1 MEKKLDLP
9 ILGIVIVLIIEIVI
23 LGMIFRKE
31 ARPLGSA
38 DFNRIESG
46 VTHSTANISASVG
59 TATTNAVLSANPG
72 RVYAMICNPSTDE
85 ITLQLT
91 SSTSGLVAKKG
102 IVLDAKECYEIK
114 PDNLYIGAI
123 VGIAST
129 STSTITT
136 IEK

>member
-1 MEKKLDLP
+1 MDKATSVLLILILILEIGIFGVIKKME
-9 ILGIVIVLIIEIVI
+9 IL
-23 LGMIFRKE
+23 
-31 ARPLGSA
+31 PLGSA